1 MKHSK
6 RSYLIAIVLS
16 LAFVGYQLWPT
27 DPPPEPLVQAPPQP
41 ALSDEEVFALAR
53 AELGLES
60 MPDPAA
66 LDRVEQ
72 SLRGDTLLSIE
83 QIDADLAELMKLGE
97 YGVVRERLLQYA
109 ADAVASEQR
118 VLLGGV
124 LSLLGQVA
132 IEEQDLDTAEVY
144 LMESLDVLQ
153 TEGDEVGVA
162 QTYMQLGRVHL
173 KSRQMARTAGDAYD
187 RLLVA
192 RWQLSRQDY
201 GNAAEILYQ
210 VIEDNLSINRFGAA
224 ASAYDTLAH
233 LHAETGSSHEA
244 QQAALRAAS
253 LYASSGQP
261 ERARELIASLDGVQP
276 WQQAELEAEIE
287 RNYAEFKRNVE
298 QIERARD
305 YQRLYYYYQAK
316 GDERRAWRL
325 RLLAGQSLA
334 KASRRAMYHRQPDVL
349 AVLYN
354 SNVAK
359 EQAQKYLT
367 RARRTFD
374 DTGLVILSAHTATLE
389 DQIF

>member
-6 RSYLIAIVLS
+6 RSYLIAFLLS

-27 DPPPEPLVQAPPQP
+27 DPPPEPLVQAPQP
-41 ALSDEEVFALAR
+41 VLSDQEAFALAR
-53 AELGLES
+53 AELGLEA

-66 LDRVEQ
+66 YDRVEQ

-83 QIDADLAELMKLGE
+83 QIDTDLAELMKLGE

-109 ADAVASEQR
+109 ADAVATEQR

-187 RLLVA
+187 RLMVA

-201 GNAAEILYQ
+201 GNAAEILHQ
-210 VIEDNLSINRFGAA
+210 VIENNLSINRFGAA

-233 LHAETGSSHEA
+233 LHTETGSADEA

-261 ERARELIASLDGVQP
+261 ERARELIGSLDGVQP
-276 WQQAELEAEIE
+276 WQMAELEAEIE
-287 RNYAEFKRNVE
+287 RNYAEFRSNVE

-359 EQAQKYLT
+359 EQAQNYFD

-374 DTGLVILSAHTATLE
+374 DSGLVILSAHTATLE

>member
-1 MKHSK
+1 MKHSR
-6 RSYLIAIVLS
+6 RSYAIAIVLS
-16 LAFVGYQLWPT
+16 LALVGFQLWPS
-27 DPPPEPLVQAPPQP
+27 DPPPEPLVNKTPEPV
-41 ALSDEEVFALAR
+41 LTDEEAFALAR
-53 AELGLES
+53 AELGLDA

-66 LDRVEQ
+66 YDRVEQ
-72 SLRGDTLLSIE
+72 SLRSDTLLSIE
-83 QIDADLAELMKLGE
+83 QIDTDLAELMQLGE

-109 ADAVASEQR
+109 ADAVALEQR

-132 IEEQDLDTAEVY
+132 IAEQDLDTAEVY

-153 TEGDEVGVA
+153 NEGDEVGVA

-173 KSRQMARTAGDAYD
+173 KSRQMARKAGHAYD
-187 RLLVA
+187 RLLIA

-201 GNAAEILYQ
+201 GNAAENLYR
-210 VIEDNLSINRFGAA
+210 VIDENLSINRFGAA

-233 LHAETGSSHEA
+233 LHTATGSTAEA
-244 QQAALRAAS
+244 DQAALRAAS

-261 ERARELIASLDGVQP
+261 ERARDMIRGLEGVAP
-276 WQQAELEAEIE
+276 WRVAEIDAEIE
-287 RNYAEFKRNVE
+287 RNYTEFKNNVE

-359 EQAQKYLT
+359 EEAQRYLN

-374 DTGLVILSAHTATLE
+374 DSGLVILSAHTATLE

>member
-1 MKHSK
+1 MRYSK
-6 RSYLIAIVLS
+6 RGYLIAILLS
-16 LAFVGYQLWPT
+16 LAFIGYHLWPAV
-27 DPPPEPLVQAPPQP
+27 PPAEPLVESAPEL
-41 ALSDEEVFALAR
+41 AISEAEAFAIAR
-53 AELGLES
+53 AELGLDS
-60 MPDPAA
+60 VPDPAA

-72 SLRGDTLLSIE
+72 SLRSDTLLSIE
-83 QIDADLAELMKLGE
+83 QIDADLAGLMQLGE
-97 YGVVRERLLQYA
+97 YGLVRERLLQYA
-109 ADAVASEQR
+109 ADAVASGER

-144 LMESLDVLQ
+144 LLESLDVLQ
-153 TEGDEVGVA
+153 NERDQVGVA
-162 QTYMQLGRVHL
+162 QAYMQLGRVHL
-173 KSRQMARTAGDAYD
+173 KSRQMARKAGNAYD

-192 RWQLSRQDY
+192 RWQLSQHDY
-201 GNAAEILYQ
+201 ATAAENLHL
-210 VIEDNLSINRFGAA
+210 VIADSLSINRFGAA
-224 ASAYDTLAH
+224 ASAYDTLAR
-233 LHAETGSSHEA
+233 LHTATGSTYEA
-244 QQAALRAAS
+244 EKAALQAAS

-261 ERARELIASLDGVQP
+261 HRARALLRNLDAVEP
-276 WQQAELEAEIE
+276 WRVAEIEAEIE
-287 RNYAEFKRNVE
+287 RNYAEFKNNVE

-305 YQRLYYYYQAK
+305 YQRLYHYYQVK

-325 RLLAGQSLA
+325 RLLAGRSLA

-354 SNVAK
+354 SNFAK
-359 EQAQKYLT
+359 ERARSYLD